1 MSYHTE
7 LLCFSYACSA
17 QSEELT
23 ERVKY
28 SNKIFENT
36 DLTGVVFKNN
46 EDINT
51 DNSFIKNTSF
61 KNSKIH
67 FSTTQNLDG
76 FYNCKF
82 NKADILIELNGEF
95 GAWSGITFHKCDFT
109 GAKLR
114 FNFYD
119 FETSKSK
126 IIEWNQLDRNLDN
139 FERPFFT
146 DSIMPNG
153 DKWND

>member
-1 MSYHTE
+1 M
-7 LLCFSYACSA
+7 
-17 QSEELT
+17 
-23 ERVKY
+23 
-28 SNKIFENT
+28 
-36 DLTGVVFKNN
+36 
-46 EDINT
+46 
-51 DNSFIKNTSF
+51 
-61 KNSKIH
+61 
-67 FSTTQNLDG
+67 
-76 FYNCKF
+76 
-82 NKADILIELNGEF
+82 IELNGEF
-95 GAWSGITFHKCDFT
+95 GTWSGITFHKCDFT